1 MIEVAIPFFTVVSI
15 ALAVSMTSIG
25 VGIGESLTSIAAIK
39 AINIQPK
46 AAPEINKISVLGMA
60 LTETSAVLA
69 LVMAIMLI
77 LGSKNLSFYSDLSR
91 LGIAFAISF
100 SGAAIGIASSMP
112 AKAACLSIARQPF
125 FSNKILNI
133 MLLTISFI
141 QTPIVFGFIVALFIN
156 YQAASCASLG
166 ESLRLIAAG
175 ISIGLGSI
183 GPTLGLAY
191 FAKSAN
197 EGLGVNRDSY
207 DKVLTFTFLSE
218 ALIETPVVFA
228 LVTSLLL
235 LTNSAPS
242 TFKGLI
248 FLAGALCVGIG
259 NSAPGISSGQTAS
272 SACTQIAINPNLY
285 SVVSKTSMLAQGL
298 IDSMTIYCWIVSL
311 LLIFF
316 AG

>member
-1 MIEVAIPFFTVVSI
+1 MIEVAIPFFTVVAI
-15 ALAVSMTSIG
+15 ALAVSLTSIG
-25 VGIGESLTSIAAIK
+25 VGIGESLTSIAALQ

-46 AAPEINKISVLGMA
+46 ATTDINKMSVLGMA

-77 LGSKNLSFYSDLSR
+77 LGSSNLSYYSDLSR

-112 AKAACLSIARQPF
+112 AKAACLATARQPF

-141 QTPIVFGFIVALFIN
+141 QTPIIFGFIVALFIN
-156 YQAASCASLG
+156 YQAAGCTTLG
-166 ESLRLIAAG
+166 ESLRLISAG

-191 FAKSAN
+191 FAKSAA
-197 EGLGVNRDSY
+197 EGLGVNRDAY
-207 DKVLTFTFLSE
+207 DKIMTFTFLSE

-235 LTNSAPS
+235 LTTSAPS
-242 TFKGLI
+242 TFKGLTLI
-248 FLAGALCVGIG
+248 AAALCVGVG

-272 SACTQIAINPNLY
+272 SACTQIAINP
-285 SVVSKTSMLAQGL
+285 GL
-298 IDSMTIYCWIVSL
+298 
-311 LLIFF
+311 
-316 AG
+316 